1 MAQVKIGD
9 AHGLY
14 RILIGLVDPLGYNY
28 GTAGEGVA
36 EGTLVSPYFM
46 RFPKNAAPALTDR
59 TMIDFTG
66 GDVWTG
72 SFVYGITSLGQFEM
86 TSSTVEAD
94 LIAMLG
100 QSSVDN
106 TTNTRTVMFS
116 ENIMLPTPPQV
127 FIIIVFR
134 LQSKEVGQKGANKFM
149 SYVLPRTWVAP
160 KGVSGAPTFQ
170 SAGEYGFSVTPTVGD
185 RLPWGIPFSATG
197 MNLQEDEGPIIS
209 FITDNPIH
217 TVGYIAEA
225 GASTVTIT
233 LPFKPV
239 GSNIATPNSSVDPVQ
254 VYVDGVQHNAD
265 SVTVATGQIVVSPI
279 SPAVTFTGGEYIGV
293 FYETNYVPV
302 V

>member
-14 RILIGLVDPLGYNY
+14 RVMVGLVDNRGYNY
-28 GTAGEGVA
+28 GTAGAGVA
-36 EGTLVSPYFM
+36 EGTLMSPYLM
-46 RFPKNAAPALTDR
+46 RYPKNAAPGLTDR
-59 TMIDFTG
+59 TVVEFTG

-72 SFVYGITSLGQFEM
+72 SYVYGITSLGSFSM

-100 QSSVDN
+100 ASSVDN
-106 TTNTRTVMFS
+106 TTNSRVVMFS

-149 SYVLPRTWVAP
+149 SYVLPRVWVAP
-160 KGVSGAPTFQ
+160 KGVTGAPSFQ
-170 SAGEYGFSVTPTVGD
+170 SAGEYEFSVTPTIGD
-185 RLPWGIPFSATG
+185 GFPWGNSFSSTN
-197 MNLQEDEGPIIS
+197 MNLQEDEGPMIS
-209 FITDNPIH
+209 FISDNPIH
-217 TVGYIAEA
+217 AIGYIAET
-225 GASTVTIT
+225 GASSVTIT

-239 GSNIATPNSSVDPVQ
+239 GINIASPDSSIDPVQ
-254 VYVDGVQHNAD
+254 VYINGIQSNAD
-265 SVTVATGQIVVSPI
+265 SVTVANGQIVVSPI